1 MCRLFKNVLSKETH
15 NALKDLFGKS
25 RTLTVVGA
33 SWGDEGK
40 GKIVDLL
47 ASFFDFVA
55 RFSGGAGAGH
65 TVVTDDGKK
74 IVYHLIPSGVAQGK
88 ACVLGRGEFFD
99 AARFL
104 EEKVHMGKS
113 LGHLP
118 PIWIDRES
126 PLWTPWHALFEAYL
140 EFIRGKDRINT
151 TGKGIGPLAGLHRL
165 RTGVLVGH
173 LFLSKEE
180 FTQQL
185 SYLYNTLAPCFA
197 EMERAGALGKESV
210 PTPGTVA
217 KELQALG
224 PEIAPMITDTSLLL
238 HKALAEGKS
247 VLTEGAQATGLDAHW
262 GTYPWVSSGIS
273 VAAGASVGT
282 GLPPSAFS
290 DVILVTKVLP
300 TRVGAGPFPSEMWD
314 RELAERFPK
323 ERPELFAQGSPR
335 ETFLS
340 ETRQLLNKGSA
351 TKAQTNQ
358 YFQVLGDE
366 RGATTGRG
374 RSVGYLDIP
383 WLQYASRI
391 NGPKGF
397 ALTRFDMLDGLKSIP
412 VVTGYTLN
420 GKKLSTGE
428 LPPPWELGEVKPV
441 IEEWECWEGSVS
453 GCTSWDSLPS
463 GAKSFLKRFD
473 EAVGVPALLIGTG
486 AQRDAIV
493 VRK

>member
-1 MCRLFKNVLSKETH
+1 MLSKETQH
-15 NALKDLFGKS
+15 TLQKLFGKS

-65 TVVTDDGKK
+65 TVVTDEGKK

-104 EEKVHMGKS
+104 EEKAQMEKALGK
-113 LGHLP
+113 LP
-118 PIWIDRES
+118 PIFVDRES

-140 EFIRGKDRINT
+140 EFVRGKDKINT

-173 LFLSKEE
+173 LFLSEEE

-185 SYLYNTLAPCFA
+185 SYLYNTLTPCFA
-197 EMERAGALGKESV
+197 KMREAGALGKDGV
-210 PTPGTVA
+210 PTPAEVA
-217 KELQALG
+217 KELRALASQ
-224 PEIAPMITDTSLLL
+224 IAPMITDTSLLL
-238 HKALAEGKS
+238 HKAWSEGKS
-247 VLTEGAQATGLDAHW
+247 MLAEGAQATGLDAQW

-273 VAAGASVGT
+273 VASGAAVGT

-300 TRVGAGPFPSEMWD
+300 TRVGAGPFPSEIWE
-314 RELAERFPK
+314 REAAERFPK
-323 ERPELFAQGSPR
+323 ERPELFAEGNVRSS
-335 ETFLS
+335 FLES
-340 ETRQLLNKGSA
+340 GLRKINEGGASRA
-351 TKAQTNQ
+351 DVAQ
-358 YFQVLGDE
+358 YFGVLGDE

-412 VVTGYTLN
+412 VVTSYMFK
-420 GKKLSTGE
+420 GKKLSAGE
-428 LPPPWELGEVKPV
+428 LPPPWALGEVKPV

-453 GCTSWDSLPS
+453 GCTSWDNLPS

-473 EAVGVPALLIGTG
+473 EAVGVPALLVGTG
-486 AQRDAIV
+486 AKRDAIV
-493 VRK
+493 VGR